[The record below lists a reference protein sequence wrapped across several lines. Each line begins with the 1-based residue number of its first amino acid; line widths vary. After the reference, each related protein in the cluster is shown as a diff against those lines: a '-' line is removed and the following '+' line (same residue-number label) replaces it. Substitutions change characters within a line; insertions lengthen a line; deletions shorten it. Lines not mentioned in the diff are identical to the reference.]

1 MLSKVALV
9 FVFNHKFDKNID
21 ILEKLY
27 SNRFSYIFHLVPFYK
42 GNKDNVIPIYENSH
56 YFQGYFAQGLK
67 HYFNEDFEHYFF
79 IGDDLILNPAINENN
94 YKEYFKISETSAFIP
109 EVLSLHNLSNNETLR
124 FLPVKTITGRTKK
137 WHWWRVRQLVKEY
150 EHAAYGVTNDKEIP
164 TYEQA
169 EAIIKKHG
177 YDIKPFNYYDV
188 YGGFF
193 PLSSA
198 TARFVFNLNSYF
210 KKFKAK
216 YPVVGSYSDIVI
228 VPKTAVK
235 TFCHYCGV
243 FATNR
248 LFVELAI
255 PTALLL
261 SCEEVCTEPALGK
274 RGSIYWTYIPKEVE
288 QFEKDMKQ
296 FNNSIGQLMQR
307 FPEDKLYIHPI
318 KLSRWQP

>member
-1 MLSKVALV
+1 M
-9 FVFNHKFDKNID
+9 
-21 ILEKLY
+21 
-27 SNRFSYIFHLVPFYK
+27 
-42 GNKDNVIPIYENSH
+42 
-56 YFQGYFAQGLK
+56 
-67 HYFNEDFEHYFF
+67 
-79 IGDDLILNPAINENN
+79 
-94 YKEYFKISETSAFIP
+94 
-109 EVLSLHNLSNNETLR
+109 
-124 FLPVKTITGRTKK
+124 
-137 WHWWRVRQLVKEY
+137 
-150 EHAAYGVTNDKEIP
+150 
-164 TYEQA
+164 
-169 EAIIKKHG
+169 
-177 YDIKPFNYYDV
+177 KPFNYYDL

-198 TARFVFNLNSYF
+198 TVRFVLNLKSYF

-228 VPKTAVK
+228 VPKTAIK

-261 SCEEVCTEPALGK
+261 SCEEISTEPALGK

-288 QFEKDMKQ
+288 QFEKDMKPY
-296 FNNSIGQLMQR
+296 NNSLGRLMKE

-318 KLSRWQP
+318 KLSKWQP